1 MIEDLLQM
9 VVGYRGVC
17 AHSQGQL
24 CYLKDKAL
32 LQRQTKPQLRMLIP
46 MSAHWNQ
53 DKITTPAVIV
63 PSEDWR
69 RSLEA
74 PSVLGLWLHSPVF
87 KYLLSD
93 VVVFH
98 GLSQPFSYK
107 GPSGS
112 AKSIPRLELC
122 NNICKDFFFSSSI
135 LQFP

>member
-9 VVGYRGVC
+9 VVGYQGVC
-17 AHSQGQL
+17 AHRQGQL

-32 LQRQTKPQLRMLIP
+32 PQRQTKPQLRMLIP

-87 KYLLSD
+87 KHLLSG
-93 VVVFH
+93 VCRFPWS
-98 GLSQPFSYK
+98 LSALLLQ
-107 GPSGS
+107 GPIWTSQVNS
-112 AKSIPRLELC
+112 PS
-122 NNICKDFFFSSSI
+122 
-135 LQFP
+135 